1 MGLEAATWLEDLN
14 TANPAGG
21 DNVSQGDNHIRLV
34 KTVLQNQ
41 FTSLGAAAVTVT
53 AAEINDVPNKVNS
66 VFGRSPT
73 EGAIVA
79 VEGDYDIDELGG
91 VDMTTNAPVSGD
103 VMEYDGTNWVPV
115 DRDTH
120 HDTFSTT
127 GTTEIGETT
136 TIPADAY
143 KIELLIHDVSLTGA
157 GSVYLE
163 LGDASGY
170 AVLGE
175 GCTFWVAHD
184 NQGSS
189 DWASAGVAKLFGVG
203 AGSTWRSGIVTLYRR
218 SASDKW
224 IISGST
230 ADSNSG
236 AVGQAETTSGYI
248 NNDGTDVT
256 ELRVTCSAGDTFDAG
271 AVDVRISCNAP

>member
-14 TANPAGG
+14 AANPVVG

-79 VEGDYDIDELGG
+79 VEGDYDIDELGD

-115 DRDTH
+115 DRDAH

-136 TIPADAY
+136 TIPADVY
-143 KIELLIHDVSLTGA
+143 KIELLFDNVTLDGGGTVRA
-157 GSVYLE
+157 E

-170 AVLGE
+170 AIAGE
-175 GCTFWVAHD
+175 GTYAW
-184 NQGSS
+184 QGAS
-189 DWASAGVAKLFGVG
+189 DEDASAWPGSGIATLFYVPS
-203 AGSTWRSGIVTLYRR
+203 ASVPVSGIVTLYRR

-224 IISGST
+224 MVSGCMACSDGSDERVHNT
-230 ADSNSG
+230 A
-236 AVGQAETTSGYI
+236 GYI
-248 NNDGTDVT
+248 ANHGTDVT